1 MCPSIITWEK
11 RKLGDIMDVT
21 SVKRIHQS
29 DWKTTGVP
37 FYRARDL
44 VSLAKNFPIAEPIF
58 IDKDTYENYSK
69 KSGKVKR
76 NELLVTGVGT
86 LGIAYLVPN
95 DEPLYFKDGNVIWFR
110 NNTLNGNFLYYS
122 FMTTQVQKFI
132 KLSAG
137 TGTVGTYTIESGKKT
152 IISVPIKNEQQKI
165 GDLFQKLD
173 QLITVNQDRILILQK
188 SSIFTLTF

>member
-1 MCPSIITWEK
+1 
-11 RKLGDIMDVT
+11 MDVT

-173 QLITVNQDRILILQK
+173 QLITVNQRISKFIIFDRNDTLSLQ
-188 SSIFTLTF
+188 FYPP